1 MEALFYQT
9 QDLDLPAIAQALVL
23 EYQAK
28 GYEAQHF
35 GEWNNVTVQLKQES
49 TLRAITGFN
58 KALAISLQRV
68 QGGTFVGVG
77 AQDWVDQIAVGA
89 VGLIIHPLLI
99 TAAIGA
105 LQQNN
110 ALHEVLRSIDY
121 QVRQQQPQ
129 VQVSMPPSNL
139 WMPPTYPGMPPT
151 NLK

>member
-9 QDLDLPAIAQALVL
+9 QNLDLPAIAQSLVL

-28 GYEAQHF
+28 GYEAQQF
-35 GEWNNVTVQLKQES
+35 GDMNNITVQLKQES
-49 TLRAITGFN
+49 TLRTITGFN

-68 QGGTFVGVG
+68 QSGTFVTVG

-89 VGLIIHPLLI
+89 VGLVIHPLLI

-105 LQQNN
+105 LTQYN

-121 QVRQQQPQ
+121 QVRRQQPQ
-129 VQVSMPPSNL
+129 AQVSMPPSNL
-139 WMPPTYPGMPPT
+139 WMPPT
-151 NLK
+151 NQ